1 MGYAEEKQTKKPN
14 NMKKVLFMF
23 VAVLALV
30 SCQKGAE
37 KSSEVSNDTTK
48 TEAVEEKATEATE
61 LVAPEKTGDIAEDL
75 IAQAKF
81 VLAKIKACK
90 TADEL
95 SVIEEDQ
102 SWKDFDALMK
112 KAEQEATPEQKQKLT
127 EFFKD
132 PANNFEEAIQA
143 KLKEI
148 K

>member
-1 MGYAEEKQTKKPN
+1 
-14 NMKKVLFMF
+14 MKKVLFMF

-37 KSSEVSNDTTK
+37 KSSEATADSTK
-48 TEAVEEKATEATE
+48 TEAVEKKAAEATE

-81 VLAKIKACK
+81 VLAKIKDCK

>member
-1 MGYAEEKQTKKPN
+1 MQRKNKQKKPN

-37 KSSEVSNDTTK
+37 KSSEVSNDSTK
-48 TEAVEEKATEATE
+48 TEAVEKKAAEATE

-90 TADEL
+90 TAEEL

-127 EFFKD
+127 EFFQD
-132 PANNFEEAIQA
+132 PANDFEEAMQA

-148 K
+148 M

>member
-1 MGYAEEKQTKKPN
+1 
-14 NMKKVLFMF
+14 MKKVLFMF

-48 TEAVEEKATEATE
+48 TEAVEKKATEATE

-112 KAEQEATPEQKQKLT
+112 KAEQEATPEQKEKLT

-132 PANNFEEAIQA
+132 PANNFEEAITT

-148 K
+148 M

>member
-1 MGYAEEKQTKKPN
+1 
-14 NMKKVLFMF
+14 MKKVLFMF

-48 TEAVEEKATEATE
+48 TEAVEKKATEATE